1 MASRFIRRMKGKGA
15 LSMRG
20 RQANRILTG
29 LHVVKK
35 KLASGIVRWNVYAW
49 RGGPCIHRQDGARP
63 IITPDILSQALAAR
77 EEASGGSPSDIFKSI
92 ITAYRASPE
101 FERLAAST
109 KRDYNRVLDRI
120 DGQFGAAPI
129 AAFEDRRMRREII
142 EWRDQWRGQPRTA
155 DKATVTMATVLGW
168 AVNNALLTVNVAAGI
183 NHLHSVDKSDK
194 VWEARHWDALA
205 DAPAHLMQALQLAS
219 MTGLRLG
226 DLVRLDWSQVS
237 DKAIIVT
244 TRKRKGRAVIP
255 VVPELRVFLGG
266 IEHSEGAVLRNSR
279 GKPWTES
286 GLGTVFQRN
295 KPDGFDRTIHDLRG
309 TYVTWLATKGL
320 TDDEIARIVGW
331 TSQRIAEVRARYVD
345 EARVIVSLVDRLSA

>member
-1 MASRFIRRMKGKGA
+1 
-15 LSMRG
+15 MRG
-20 RQANRILTG
+20 RKTNRILSG

-35 KLASGIVRWNVYAW
+35 RLASGITRWNVYAW
-49 RGGPCIHRQDGARP
+49 RGGPCVHRQDGARP
-63 IITPDILSQALAAR
+63 IITTDILAQALAAR
-77 EEASGGSPSDIFKSI
+77 EQASGSAPCDTFKAVI
-92 ITAYRASPE
+92 IAYRDSPE
-101 FERLAAST
+101 FERLADST
-109 KRDYNRVLDRI
+109 RRDYNRILDRI
-120 DGQFGAAPI
+120 DDQFGAAPI

-142 EWRDQWRGQPRTA
+142 EWRDRWRGQPRTA
-155 DKATVTMATVLGW
+155 DKATVMVATVLGW
-168 AVNNALLTVNVAAGI
+168 AVENALLTVNVAAGI
-183 NHLHSVDKSDK
+183 NQLHSVDKSDK
-194 VWEARHWDALA
+194 VWETRHWEALA
-205 DAPAHLMQALQLAS
+205 DAPDQLMQALRLGS

-226 DLVRLDWSQVS
+226 DLVRLNWSQVS
-237 DKAIIVT
+237 DKAIILT

-255 VVPELRVFLGG
+255 VVRELRAFLNA

-286 GLGTVFQRN
+286 GLGTVFQRT
-295 KPDGFDRTIHDLRG
+295 KPEGFDRTIHDLRG

>member
-1 MASRFIRRMKGKGA
+1 
-15 LSMRG
+15 MRG
-20 RQANRILTG
+20 RRTNRILTG

-35 KLASGIVRWNVYAW
+35 RLASGIVRWNVYAW

-63 IITPDILSQALAAR
+63 VITADILAQALAAR
-77 EEASGGSPSDIFKSI
+77 EQASGGAPSDTFKAI
-92 ITAYRASPE
+92 IIAYRASPE
-101 FERLAAST
+101 FERLADST
-109 KRDYNRVLDRI
+109 RRDYNRILDRI
-120 DGQFGAAPI
+120 DDQFGAAPI

-142 EWRDQWRGQPRTA
+142 EWRDLWRGQPRTA
-155 DKATVTMATVLGW
+155 DKATVMIATLLGW
-168 AVNNALLTVNVAAGI
+168 AVENALLSVNVAAGI
-183 NHLHSVDKSDK
+183 NQLHSVDKSDK
-194 VWEARHWDALA
+194 IWEPRHWEALSNAPEQLMRALR
-205 DAPAHLMQALQLAS
+205 LAS

-237 DKAIIVT
+237 EKAIILT

-255 VVPELRVFLGG
+255 VVPELRAFLNS
-266 IEHSEGAVLRNSR
+266 IEHSKGTVLRNSR
-279 GKPWTES
+279 GNPWAAS
-286 GLGTVFQRN
+286 GLGTVFQRS

>member
-1 MASRFIRRMKGKGA
+1 
-15 LSMRG
+15 MRG
-20 RQANRILTG
+20 KTNRIVSG
-29 LHVVKK
+29 LHVVSKR
-35 KLASGIVRWNVYAW
+35 LASGIYRWNVYAW

-63 IITPDILSQALAAR
+63 IITPEILSQAMAAR
-77 EEASGGSPSDIFKSI
+77 QQASGKGPSDTFKSI

-101 FERLAAST
+101 FERLADST
-109 KRDYNRVLDRI
+109 QRDYNRILDRI
-120 DGQFGAAPI
+120 DDQFGAAPI

-142 EWRDQWRGQPRTA
+142 EWRDQWRSQPRTA

-168 AVNNALLTVNVAAGI
+168 AVHNAMLTINVAAGI
-183 NHLHSVDKSDK
+183 NHLHSADKSDK
-194 VWEARHWDALA
+194 VWEPRHWEAFK
-205 DAPAHLMQALQLAS
+205 DAPAHLLQALRLAS

-226 DLVRLDWSQVS
+226 DLVRLEWSQVS
-237 DKAIIVT
+237 EKAIILT

-255 VVPELRVFLGG
+255 VVPELRMFLES
-266 IEHSEGAVLRNSR
+266 IEHKAGTVLCNSR
-279 GKPWTES
+279 REPWTES
-286 GLGTVFQRN
+286 GLGTIFQRN

-331 TSQRIAEVRARYVD
+331 TSQRIAGVRARYVD